1 MGGGSATAPAIPAA
15 GNSGATQARHA
26 EMLALRE
33 TRAKDAFSLLLSW
46 IDPED
51 DIHHNLTANHF
62 QDGLAAMQQLDQ
74 EMDIAILRSDKAR

>member
-1 MGGGSATAPAIPAA
+1 
-15 GNSGATQARHA
+15 
-26 EMLALRE
+26 MLALRE

-74 EMDIAILRSDKAR
+74 EMDIAILRSDMRDLDKKWMATSITADVGVNAN